1 MAKSKPKS
9 ILPNLPNPLEAL
21 NNIGKDTAG
30 QMKTEVSNIATD
42 FVDQLF
48 GINIKGGTY
57 SGEIKPGGSVS
68 MKEILAAKES
78 GKMEAKKEVFF
89 ERTLIEQEKA
99 LIEKRTNELRI
110 QLKVLQ
116 EELIVVTTKT
126 GTLAKET
133 QIAAM
138 QAPVEP
144 GMYHVIFFQKLL
156 EYVKSFKTKIES
168 ATNWL
173 GSANKRA
180 AKKGNKWGANYKK
193 HGAKYLLSNEHY
205 VARSA
210 G

>member
-1 MAKSKPKS
+1 MAKTKSKT
-9 ILPNLPNPLEAL
+9 ILGNIPNPIEAL

-30 QMKTEVSNIATD
+30 QMKNEVSNIATD
-42 FVDQLF
+42 FVDQLL
-48 GINIKGGTY
+48 GINIKGSKA
-57 SGEIKPGGSVS
+57 SGEIRPGGSIS
-68 MKEILAAKES
+68 MKDIFAAKEA
-78 GKMEAKKEVFF
+78 GKNEAKKEVFF
-89 ERTLIEQEKA
+89 ERTLIEQEKV

-116 EELIVVTTKT
+116 EELIAVSSRTSS
-126 GTLAKET
+126 LAKET

-156 EYVKSFKTKIES
+156 EYIKSFKTKIES

-180 AKKGNKWGANYKK
+180 AKKGNVWGTNYKK
-193 HGAKYLLSNEHY
+193 HGAKYLMSNEHS

>member
-1 MAKSKPKS
+1 MNKPKS
-9 ILPNLPNPLEAL
+9 KTLFPNIPNPLEA
-21 NNIGKDTAG
+21 IGSIGGDTAG
-30 QMKTEVSNIATD
+30 QLKNEVGNIATD

-48 GINIKGGTY
+48 GINIAGGKA
-57 SGEIKPGGSVS
+57 SGEIKPGGSIS
-68 MKEILAAKES
+68 MKDIFAAKES
-78 GKMEAKKEVFF
+78 GKQEAKKEVFF
-89 ERTLIEQEKA
+89 ERTLIEQEKS
-99 LIEKRTNELRI
+99 LIETRTNELRM

-116 EELIVVTTKT
+116 EELVVVTQKT
-126 GTLAKET
+126 GKLAKET

-138 QAPVEP
+138 QVTVEP

-180 AKKGNKWGANYKK
+180 NKKNAWGNNYKK

-205 VARSA
+205 VARSS